1 MMTKPDRASAL
12 EAALLDQKEVM
23 DKTEDLMWDTLVR
36 RVIQENVVPIISNS
50 FRNDRI
56 FEDPSGIPQDVNQI
70 ISRAW
75 AARLKYPLPDKH
87 RLEQVANYN
96 RVKWAK
102 DDEEA
107 KTNYLTF
114 LKEALLLWASRDEKV
129 KPLVQSLRDRI
140 AKLSF
145 PDLAAE
151 LEFPKFKPTENDPLM
166 TLAQLPIKIFIT
178 TSFYDFLERALIL
191 KNKKP
196 KTQICFWSGAIPNV
210 ADEHQTDYRPKP
222 SVDQPIVYH
231 IHGFE
236 KYPRSIVISED
247 DHLDFLVKVS
257 QDTDTV
263 NPIIPLYIREALA
276 SESLIL
282 LGYRLHDW
290 DFRSLFRGVINA
302 SHNKLRL
309 ESIVL
314 QLDPD
319 DPSQI
324 GQIDPVNTKSY
335 LDQYFEPSSFRVV
348 WQDAS
353 SFIDELWQRYD
364 PRRQN

>member
-1 MMTKPDRASAL
+1 MTKPDRASAL
-12 EAALLDQKEVM
+12 EAALLDQRETM
-23 DKTEDLMWDTLVR
+23 GETEDQKWTTLVR
-36 RVIQENVVPIISNS
+36 RVANKNVIPIISNS

-56 FEDPSGIPQDVNQI
+56 FEEPSGLPQNVNQI

-87 RLEQVANYN
+87 QLERVANYN

-114 LKEALLLWASRDEKV
+114 LKEVLLLWASRDEKA
-129 KPLVQSLRDRI
+129 KNLVGSLRKRI
-140 AKLSF
+140 GNLSF
-145 PDLAAE
+145 ADLVDE
-151 LEFPKFKPTENDPLM
+151 LEFPKFKPNENDPLM
-166 TLAQLPIKIFIT
+166 TLAQLPVKIFIT
-178 TSFYDFLERALIL
+178 TSYYDFLERALIT
-191 KNKKP
+191 KNKSP

-210 ADEHQTDYRPKP
+210 ADEHRTDYRYKP
-222 SVDQPIVYH
+222 TVDQPLVFH

-236 KYPRSIVISED
+236 QYPRSIVISED
-247 DHLDFLVKVS
+247 DHLDFLVKIS
-257 QDTDTV
+257 QDTDTT

-282 LGYRLHDW
+282 LGYRLHEW

-302 SHNKLRL
+302 RHNKLRL

-314 QLDPD
+314 QVDPD
-319 DPSQI
+319 DYSQED
-324 GQIDPVNTKSY
+324 QIDPIDAKNY
-335 LDQYFEPSSFRVV
+335 LNKYFEPTSFRVV
-348 WQDAS
+348 WQKVGC
-353 SFIDELWQRYD
+353 FIDELWKRYD
-364 PRRQN
+364 QRRQK